1 MGHRRWLPQNHVFR
15 RRKKEFDNTEE
26 MELAPI
32 TMSGSSALRMLQGR
46 VFVLGKKVVVAKK
59 GKGKKKGKDSEKGT
73 EGPEKQKRKRAPNKK
88 SGNVARKPEKKPEDC
103 FKKKSIFFDL
113 EYWEHNKLRHN
124 LDVMHIEK
132 NVFENLIGT
141 LLDIDSKTKDGL
153 NARLDLGEIG
163 IRSSLQPHEGDKGK
177 TELPHAPFNM
187 YKEKKEILCTVI
199 KNCRTPDGCASNFSR
214 CVNMKELTL
223 TGLKSHDCHVIL
235 QDILP
240 VALLHCYPSK
250 DVMILVV
257 ELANFFKKLCSKVL
271 DFSELD
277 KLQESIVKT
286 LCNMEKVFL
295 PSFFTVMVHL
305 MVHLVEEAKLGGPVH
320 YRWMY
325 PLERSFVWLK
335 SLVRNRAYPEGSIAE
350 GYTVSRHFADWLE
363 QKVILDDGSDITE
376 KIRALAAKPSKC
388 GVRYSGYIIKG
399 FRFHTISRKTG
410 RVTQNSG
417 VVNLA
422 ENGVS
427 YYGRLSDI
435 FELSYKDYKV
445 VFFTCDWG
453 EVRG

>member
-1 MGHRRWLPQNHVFR
+1 M
-15 RRKKEFDNTEE
+15 
-26 MELAPI
+26 
-32 TMSGSSALRMLQGR
+32 
-46 VFVLGKKVVVAKK
+46 K
-59 GKGKKKGKDSEKGT
+59 GKASEKAT
-73 EGPEKQKRKRAPNKK
+73 EGREKQKRKRAPKKK
-88 SGNVARKPEKKPEDC
+88 SDNISRKPEKKPEDC

-113 EYWEHNKLRHN
+113 EYSEHNKLRHN

-163 IRSSLQPHEGDKGK
+163 IRPNLQPDEGDTGK
-177 TELPHAPFNM
+177 TKLPHAPFNM
-187 YKEKKEILCTVI
+187 DKEKKEMLCTMI

-235 QDILP
+235 EDILP

-250 DVMILVV
+250 DVMIIVV

-271 DFSELD
+271 DVSELE

-325 PLERSFVWLK
+325 PLERYATL
-335 SLVRNRAYPEGSIAE
+335 I
-350 GYTVSRHFADWLE
+350 
-363 QKVILDDGSDITE
+363 
-376 KIRALAAKPSKC
+376 
-388 GVRYSGYIIKG
+388 
-399 FRFHTISRKTG
+399 
-410 RVTQNSG
+410 
-417 VVNLA
+417 
-422 ENGVS
+422 
-427 YYGRLSDI
+427 
-435 FELSYKDYKV
+435 
-445 VFFTCDWG
+445 
-453 EVRG
+453 